1 MVCAE
6 MHAQRYQS
14 MSYTEANGLANSMI
28 FDIVQDSSGVI
39 WIGRR
44 LGISSYNGTS
54 FYNYNVSDGLRSAS
68 YAYLTIDEKAKI
80 WALPESGG
88 LFLSQYDGGKWQSL
102 LSDSPPPPEM
112 TATYT
117 SLDIQYEKGT
127 AMIMVGT
134 QDKGFIFYK
143 DHKWNR
149 YTTSDGIPGKT
160 VNCVRG
166 FAGAAYVASDK
177 GLTVFRDGRF
187 KPVNDVGTG
196 LLSGDILS
204 MDRHGNFLWLLGEG
218 WLGYITGGK
227 FTMTASGF
235 HLPLNGMGRRCFLHS
250 GRDGKVYFG
259 NSFKVFSFT
268 RASGKL
274 ELLDRS
280 NGLISEGGT
289 SALVD
294 REMNTWITGYRG
306 ITKIPSER
314 FASFAE
320 ENGLFSNE
328 VASGMEISP
337 GKYIFGHDG
346 AVTFYDGKEMTR
358 QVLNPVRGEANY
370 ETRVIE
376 IQKGSNGDLWLAVSS
391 LGVARLD
398 KNRHISWYHENEGL
412 LGVAYSIAVTPSG
425 QILAGTTRGLFEFS
439 NGRFSQVDLGKANNM
454 AYRKVFPG
462 ADGSLYLATI
472 NDGLFFK
479 RGKEIISITSPDN
492 TLANN
497 VFAYYPDTKNRQW
510 VGTAAGLYE
519 IAGRELKRVNKD
531 GLMINRPVY
540 LILED
545 HSGNLWVGTDNGVYR
560 WDGKVLSHFTVN
572 DGLSGQDINR
582 SAGFT
587 DSFNHIW
594 FGTNNGVTVFRPEL
608 DYKPCEVPAPKV
620 ILLPVVVGKDSLNP
634 LSDKQL
640 QYDLND
646 LAFNARVISLINEHQ
661 VYIRYYL
668 EGFDTNWSK
677 EVLYDGSR
685 FTYNNLSPG
694 TYRFYVKARNSIG
707 TWSGQVVSARFII
720 DPPFWLRWWFITTAV
735 LLFSGMVYI
744 TARFVTTNR
753 YKNSLKEQVD
763 LQTLELRNSEMKL
776 MESNAAKD
784 SFFSII
790 AHDLRNPFNAIL
802 GFLDLLTEE
811 DCDLSDAE
819 RQTMLLQ
826 LKSAAVR
833 TIDLLDNLLTWAR
846 AQRGSLPFEPVKFLL
861 SETISDNLA
870 LFAATA
876 QGKDISLINE
886 GKDNCH
892 VYADRNMI
900 STVIRNLVSN
910 ALKFT
915 YPGGTIIIGMKQQ
928 DPQTISVYIRDNGV
942 GIPQGNIGSLFKIEH
957 RTIGMGTANETGTG
971 LGLILCKEFIEKNG
985 GTMDVQS
992 APGTGSTFTFT
1003 IPCVG

>member
-1 MVCAE
+1 MQ
-6 MHAQRYQS
+6 AQRYQS

-68 YAYLTIDEKAKI
+68 YSFLTIDEKSKI

-88 LFLSQYDGGKWQSL
+88 LFFSQYDGGKWHNVESEAPMPA
-102 LSDSPPPPEM
+102 DF

-117 SLDIQYEKGT
+117 ALDVQYENGT
-127 AMIMVGT
+127 AQIMVGT
-134 QDKGFIFYK
+134 QDKGFIFFK
-143 DHKWNR
+143 NHKWNR
-149 YTTSDGIPGKT
+149 YTTNDGIPGKT
-160 VNCVRG
+160 INCVRAFG
-166 FAGAAYVASDK
+166 GAIYLATDK
-177 GLTVFRDGRF
+177 GLTLFRDGRF
-187 KPVNDVGTG
+187 KPVNDDAAGR
-196 LLSGDILS
+196 LSGNILS
-204 MDRHGNFLWLLGEG
+204 MYRSGSCLWLLGEG
-218 WLGYITGGK
+218 WLGFITGGR
-227 FTMTASGF
+227 FTLVTSGF
-235 HLPLNGMGRRCFLHS
+235 HLPLNGMGRRCFLHA
-250 GRDGKVYFG
+250 GRNCKLFFG

-268 RASGKL
+268 MASGKL
-274 ELLDRS
+274 ELLDRT

-320 ENGLFSNE
+320 EDGLYSNE

-346 AVTFYDGKEMTR
+346 AVTFYDGRVMTKL
-358 QVLNPVRGEANY
+358 VLNPVRGEANY

-376 IQKGSNGDLWLAVSS
+376 IQKGPGGDLWLAVSS
-391 LGVARLD
+391 LGVARID
-398 KNRHISWYHENEGL
+398 KNRHITWYHEKEGL
-412 LGVAYSIAVTPSG
+412 AGVAYTLAITPSG
-425 QILAGTTRGLFEFS
+425 QLFAGTTRGLFEFS
-439 NGRFSQVDLGKANNM
+439 NGRFNQTDLGKGNLR
-454 AYRKVFPG
+454 AYRKIFPG
-462 ADGSLYLATI
+462 ADGCLYLATI
-472 NDGLFFK
+472 NDGIMLK
-479 RGKEIISITSPDN
+479 RGKELIPITSHDSP
-492 TLANN
+492 LANN
-497 VFAYYPDTKNRQW
+497 IFAYYSDARKRQW

-519 IAGRELKRVNKD
+519 VAGRELKRVNKD

-545 HSGNLWVGTDNGVYR
+545 HVGNLWVGTDNGVYR
-560 WDGKVLSHFTVN
+560 WDGKLLSHFTVN

-608 DYKPCEVPAPKV
+608 DYTPNQIPPPKI

-634 LSDKQL
+634 FSDNYL
-640 QYDLND
+640 QYDMND
-646 LAFNARVISLINEHQ
+646 LAFNARVISLINENQ
-661 VYIRYYL
+661 VYVKYYL

-677 EVLYDGSR
+677 EVLYNGNR
-685 FTYNNLSPG
+685 FMYNNLSPG

-707 TWSGQVVSARFII
+707 TWSRQVVSARFTI
-720 DPPFWLRWWFITTAV
+720 DRPFWLRWWFITLSV

-744 TARFVTTNR
+744 IARFVTTIR

-763 LQTLELRNSEMKL
+763 LQTLELRKSEMKL

-811 DCDLSDAE
+811 DCDFSDSD
-819 RQTMLLQ
+819 RQSMLLQ
-826 LKSAAVR
+826 LKSAAAR

-861 SETISDNLA
+861 SETISDNFA
-870 LFAATA
+870 LFAAA
-876 QGKDISLINE
+876 AHSKDISLINN
-886 GKDNCH
+886 GKDDCF

-915 YPGGTIIIGMKQQ
+915 YPGGTIHIGMKQQ
-928 DPQTISVYIRDNGV
+928 DPQLISVYIQDNGT
-942 GIPQGNIGSLFKIEH
+942 GIPPGNIESLFKIEH
-957 RTIGMGTANETGTG
+957 RTIGKGTVNETGTG

-985 GTMDVQS
+985 GTIRVES
-992 APGTGSTFTFT
+992 TPGTGSTFTIT